1 MLNIIKKY
9 FSKVLSVIIFICA
22 NNLFSQSGWYEQNS
36 GTLSQLRDISFIN
49 NTTGFMVGNN
59 IRLKTT
65 NGGINWQ
72 ILSNTNGG
80 LAVKFIDQN
89 TGYVV
94 EDGVYKTI
102 DGGLNWVHIIG
113 GEKQTLFFN
122 DALTGYVG
130 GRNSSIAKTTNGG
143 QTFIGQTL
151 PLATVDI
158 NSIYFVNDLTGF
170 VCGGYPNTYGVI
182 FKTINGGNTW
192 TFISTQ
198 TQDIEFRALHFV
210 NTSTGYAVGGHMF
223 ASSGVI
229 YKTVNGGDLW
239 FQIGI
244 TSRDFND
251 VYFTDINTGYVV
263 GEEGTIVRTTD
274 GGMLWNF
281 QNSNTNNDI
290 FTVLFTRTPIGY
302 LAGNEGV
309 VHKTVNA
316 GNSGP
321 PWGISG
327 YIKFNEFNNPPVPN
341 GRVIAYSY
349 SGGVVTRVD
358 TCSIQQN
365 GFYQLTRIPQGDS
378 VDILGFSDDV
388 EENLTGNAFVPTF
401 YGNTIFWRSSTRLY
415 PTGNLTN
422 INLNVDRVTGNNGN
436 WHIGGGVYRSNTN
449 QGLNEARVYAKVGNN
464 EYRGFSF
471 STQTG
476 AYVINNLP
484 PFTYTLIAD
493 RYGYFPGQRIEVLG
507 NYNLDTINFFL
518 VPSQVIGISNN
529 GNTIPDKFRL
539 NQNYPN
545 PFNPATKIAFDI
557 PKNSFTKLI
566 VFDALGREIKTLV
579 SENLSA
585 GSYSVS
591 WDAGNVSSGLY
602 FYKIISGDFTDT
614 RKMILIR

>member
-1 MLNIIKKY
+1 MLNITKKY
-9 FSKVLSVIIFICA
+9 FIKVLTLIIFICA

-72 ILSNTNGG
+72 VISNIDGG
-80 LAVKFIDQN
+80 LAVKFFDQN

-94 EDGVYKTI
+94 EDGVYKTT

-113 GEKQTLFFN
+113 GEKQTLYFN
-122 DALTGYVG
+122 NVYTGYVG
-130 GRNSSIAKTTNGG
+130 GRNSSIAKTTDGG
-143 QTFIGQTL
+143 QTFVSQTL
-151 PLATVDI
+151 PLATVDV
-158 NSIYFVNDLTGF
+158 NSIFFVNDLTGF

-182 FKTINGGNTW
+182 FKTTNGGNVW
-192 TFISTQ
+192 TFVSTQ
-198 TQDIEFRALHFV
+198 TQDIEFRSLYFV
-210 NTSTGYAVGGHMF
+210 NSLTGYVVGGNMF
-223 ASSGVI
+223 GSSGVI
-229 YKTVNGGDLW
+229 FKTVNGGDFW

-244 TSRDFND
+244 NDRDLND
-251 VYFTDINTGYVV
+251 VYFVDINTGYVV
-263 GEEGTIVRTTD
+263 GEEGKIFKTVD
-274 GGMLWNF
+274 GGSFWNP
-281 QNSNTNNDI
+281 QNSGTTNDI
-290 FTVLFTRTPIGY
+290 FCVSFTRTTVGY
-302 LAGNEGV
+302 IAGNEGV
-309 VHKTVNA
+309 VHKTVNS
-316 GNSGP
+316 GNNGP

-327 YIKFNEFNNPPVPN
+327 YIKFKDNNQPVPN

-349 SGGVVTRVD
+349 SGGVVTRMD
-358 TCSIQQN
+358 TDTIQN
-365 GFYQLTRIPQGDS
+365 SGFYQLRNIQTDS
-378 VDILGFSDDV
+378 VDILAYSDDV
-388 EENLTGNAFVPTF
+388 EESPGPNGFVPTF
-401 YGNTIFWRSSTRLY
+401 YGNTIFWRTSTRLY

-422 INLNVDRVTGNNGN
+422 INLNVDRVTGNNGIQ
-436 WHIGGGVYRSNTN
+436 HIGGGVYRSNTN
-449 QGLNEARVYAKVGNN
+449 QGLNEARVYAKVGN

-476 AYVINNLP
+476 AYVINSLP

-493 RYGYFPGQRIEVLG
+493 RYGYFAGQRIEVLG

-518 VPSQVIGISNN
+518 VPSQVIGISHN
-529 GNTIPDKFRL
+529 GNTVPDKYSL

-545 PFNPATKIAFDI
+545 PFNPSTKIAFDI

-602 FYKIISGDFTDT
+602 FYKIISGDFTET